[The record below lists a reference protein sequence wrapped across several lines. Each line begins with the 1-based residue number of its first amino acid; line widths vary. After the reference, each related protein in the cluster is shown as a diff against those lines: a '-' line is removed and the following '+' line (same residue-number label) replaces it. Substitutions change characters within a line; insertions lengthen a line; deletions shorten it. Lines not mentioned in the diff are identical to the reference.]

1 MKMRMPAVPLITV
14 DPYFSVW
21 SANKINT
28 RYPMHWTGSRNAILG
43 IVTVDGTDFRFLG
56 NCYGTEIPQISVDID
71 AFSTTAVFKNDIIEL
86 TAEFTTPLLADDLYY
101 ASRPVSYL
109 KLSCKVLDGKK
120 HTVTAQI
127 AVSEE
132 LVLNK
137 AGEGKVLYQNV
148 ECDKLSCVKLGRAD
162 QTVLNKSGDDVRI
175 DWGYFYLATD
185 GTSKCGNKVISDLY
199 AVFMETPLENE
210 KLFVFAYDDIDSII
224 YFEKPLKAFWKK
236 GGKSIEDAITEGFY
250 EYGSL
255 IKRCKVFSDKLK
267 NAAVKAGGEKYAELL
282 MLAYRQ
288 VMAGHKLVVD
298 GNGENLYVS
307 KECSSNGCAA
317 TVDVTYPSAPM
328 YLYYNTE
335 LLKGM
340 LRPVLCFAKSEKWQY
355 DFAPHDVGIYPILNG
370 QVYGMKSASG
380 QMPVEECGNMLIL
393 FAAIAKR
400 ENNAGF
406 AKDYLPLL
414 EKWSK
419 YLIECGEDP
428 GNQLCTDDFTG
439 HLSHNCNLSVK
450 AITGIYSYAIIL
462 EMSGKADEAE
472 KYRNIARDY
481 AKSFCERAKNADG
494 SYRLAFDMPESFS
507 LKYNAVWDLLWKT
520 DIFPGEFYRGEIS
533 RYLKEALPYGI
544 PLDSREK
551 YTKSDWLL
559 WVACMGDNK
568 EFEFIADLVWSAY
581 NTTGKSRPM
590 ADWFYANTADWI
602 MFHNRTVQGGLF
614 MKLLFR
620 PDSEYQNGGEVQ

>member
-1 MKMRMPAVPLITV
+1 MKMRMPAIPLITV

-21 SANKINT
+21 SSGKINKH
-28 RYPMHWTGSRNAILG
+28 YPFHWTGSRNAMLG
-43 IVTVDGTDFRFLG
+43 LVVVDGEEFRFLG
-56 NCYGTEIPQISVDID
+56 DKYGTEIPQISVDID
-71 AFSTTAVFKNDIIEL
+71 AFSTIAVFKNDIIEL

-109 KLSCKVLDGKK
+109 KLSYKVLDGKEHFVK
-120 HTVTAQI
+120 AKI
-127 AVSEE
+127 SVSEE
-132 LVLNK
+132 LVLDK
-137 AGEGKVLYQNV
+137 AGKGRALFDSVK
-148 ECDKLSCVKLGRAD
+148 CDKLSCVKLGRAE
-162 QTVLNKSGDDVRI
+162 QTVLNKAGDDVRI

-185 GTSKCGNKVISDLY
+185 GDAKCFHSVIDDLY
-199 AVFMETPLENE
+199 AVSVETKFERE
-210 KLFVFAYDDIDSII
+210 KLFVFAYDDISSVI
-224 YFEKPLKAFWKK
+224 YFEKPLKAYWKK
-236 GGKSIEDAITEGFY
+236 DGKTITDAIVEGFD

-255 IKRCKVFSDKLK
+255 IKKCEAFSNKLK
-267 NAAVKAGGEKYAELL
+267 SDAVKVGKEKYADLL
-282 MLAYRQ
+282 LLSYRQ

-298 GNGENLYVS
+298 DNGEILYIS

-340 LRPVLCFAKSEKWQY
+340 LRPVLRFAKSEKWQY

-400 ENNAGF
+400 DNSADF
-406 AKDYLPLL
+406 AKDNLPLL
-414 EKWSK
+414 NKWSK
-419 YLIECGEDP
+419 YLIKYGKDP
-428 GNQLCTDDFTG
+428 ENQLCTDDFTG
-439 HLSHNCNLSVK
+439 HLSHNCNLSIK
-450 AITGIYSYAIIL
+450 AIMGIYGYAEIL
-462 EMSGKADEAE
+462 EMTGNTAEAE
-472 KYRNIARDY
+472 KYKNIARDY
-481 AKSFCERAKNADG
+481 AKSFCERAKNKDG
-494 SYRLAFDMPESFS
+494 SYRLAFDIQESFS
-507 LKYNAVWDLLWKT
+507 LKYNAIWDLLWKAE
-520 DIFPGEFYRGEIS
+520 IFPDEFYKGEMS

-559 WVACMGDNK
+559 WAACMGNNS
-568 EFEFIADLVWSAY
+568 EFEYIVNLLWSAY
-581 NTTGKSRPM
+581 NTTRKNRPM
-590 ADWFYANTADWI
+590 ADWFYADTSEWI

-614 MKLLFR
+614 LKLLF
-620 PDSEYQNGGEVQ
+620 